1 MKAIKAKAL
10 PILGKES
17 RMKTQKKKQ
26 YEPPRPEPSV
36 VIRAT
41 VMTEQQ
47 AHRLST
53 AVDAL
58 LAEWVRRE
66 MSRER
71 QS

>member
-1 MKAIKAKAL
+1 MKL
-10 PILGKES
+10 
-17 RMKTQKKKQ
+17 KKRKQ
-26 YEPPRPEPSV
+26 DEPPRPKPSV
-36 VIRAT
+36 VIRAS

-47 AHRLST
+47 EQRLST

-66 MSRER
+66 ISRER